1 MHPTVCAETDF
12 SREAWNFVDT
22 NRFSPR
28 YRSEEW
34 RRLLSGGHPEA
45 PILLYAGCLA
55 KQDRVEWLHPM
66 MDVLVYAHLVIVGE
80 GPMQDKLE
88 QAFAGTSTVF
98 TGRLDGKGLART
110 YASVDL
116 FVTPSMSEAVGTYVL
131 EAMASGLP
139 VIAPRAGAPLV
150 HVIDGENG
158 FMFESG
164 EPREMVALARWL
176 VSNPAHTRRLGASA
190 RTYAETRSWQEA
202 QEGFLNNVS
211 AALVGDRVY
220 SDDWFGAELDFEA
233 QTPKSHSLHLFA

>member
-1 MHPTVCAETDF
+1 
-12 SREAWNFVDT
+12 VDT

-45 PILLYAGCLA
+45 PILLYVGGLA
-55 KQDRVEWLHPM
+55 KQGRVAWLRPM

-80 GPMQDKLE
+80 GPIQDELE
-88 QAFAGTSTVF
+88 QVFAGTSTVF
-98 TGRLDGKGLART
+98 TGRLEGEGLART

-139 VIAPRAGAPLV
+139 VIAPRAGAPLA

-158 FMFESG
+158 FLFEPG

-176 VSNPAHTRRLGASA
+176 VADPAHTRRLGASA
-190 RTYAETRSWQEA
+190 RTYAETRSWAEVR
-202 QEGFLNNVS
+202 EGFSDNTS
-211 AALVGDRVY
+211 AALAGDQVHV
-220 SDDWFGAELDFEA
+220 DDWLRAELDFEV
-233 QTPKSHSLHLFA
+233 QIPESHPLHLFA